1 MQRESRRKTKEVQ
14 NMGTRRLL
22 VPLAMEHA
30 GSVRKV
36 NGRRALSHASAG
48 NSSLVGEPASK

>member
-36 NGRRALSHASAG
+36 NGKEGSFTCKRWELQ
-48 NSSLVGEPASK
+48 SSRGASK